1 MKTREKTTTPSAQRL
16 RGAPEAASRD
26 DWQAMYHFVEHWQS
40 ELYFYGDELRFFRN
54 LLDKYFL
61 WFIEESHLA
70 DTRTL
75 TTRLQEQEKERE
87 RLVQKASQRGAYLGR
102 LMANP
107 LEYQARDYP
116 EEQDELAGAMAAF
129 ALEQRQLKQ
138 RLYQLAEHILQSEK
152 AKHLLPR

>member
-1 MKTREKTTTPSAQRL
+1 MKTREKRTATEKPHQGETSE
-16 RGAPEAASRD
+16 APGRD
-26 DWQAMYHFVEHWQS
+26 AWQAMYHFVEHWKS
-40 ELYFYGDELRFFRN
+40 DLHFYEDELRFFRN

-75 TTRLQEQEKERE
+75 TSHLQEQEKERE
-87 RLVQKASQRGAYLGR
+87 RLGQIASQRAAYLGR

-107 LEYQARDYP
+107 LEYQALAYP

-129 ALEQRQLKQ
+129 ARQQRQLKQ